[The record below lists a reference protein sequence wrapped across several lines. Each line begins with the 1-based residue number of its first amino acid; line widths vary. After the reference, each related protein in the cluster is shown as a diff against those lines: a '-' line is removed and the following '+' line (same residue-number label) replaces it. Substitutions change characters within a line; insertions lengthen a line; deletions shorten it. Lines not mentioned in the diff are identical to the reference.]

1 MPSVLPKV
9 RALRARAATINIEV
23 DGGINLENA
32 GMVAGA
38 GANALVAGTTVFA
51 GPSPP
56 EIIIPQ
62 LVSMIAEGL
71 ASRSP

>member
-9 RALRARAATINIEV
+9 RALRARSASVHIEV

-32 GMVAGA
+32 GMVAAA
-38 GANALVAGTTVFA
+38 GANVLVAGTTVFA

-62 LVSMIAEGL
+62 LVALIAEGL